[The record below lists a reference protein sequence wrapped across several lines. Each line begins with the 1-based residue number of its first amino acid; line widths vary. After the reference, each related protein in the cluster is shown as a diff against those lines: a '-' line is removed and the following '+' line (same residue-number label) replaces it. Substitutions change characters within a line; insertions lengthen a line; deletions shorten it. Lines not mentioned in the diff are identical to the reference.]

1 MSREKKKESLISI
14 THIVQ
19 GLNIF
24 TSQNSITENG
34 IRLNILY
41 WYKTMVRCKH
51 LVPRI
56 LQCEFRF
63 SSWLKVNKISN
74 QIVHDQSAT
83 KFASMLQDIKKLPKK
98 RPLAP
103 NRINRYIA
111 GKNASIKQ
119 ITTFLPWKLSGLAA
133 VSNSIAIC
141 SIRFVDKNFENL
153 KHRLPITDWFF
164 GSMPSLFTPCTSGKI
179 HVRVYAVTGELQ
191 IRLHSL
197 PLEHYVTR
205 NVIGCF
211 RRPHTWAHAR

>member
-1 MSREKKKESLISI
+1 MHMSREKKKESLISI

-83 KFASMLQDIKKLPKK
+83 KFASMLQDIKKLQACKTTKILTAFLTLHKK
-98 RPLAP
+98 
-103 NRINRYIA
+103 
-111 GKNASIKQ
+111 KQ
-119 ITTFLPWKLSGLAA
+119 LLIFLTMLTQ
-133 VSNSIAIC
+133 
-141 SIRFVDKNFENL
+141 
-153 KHRLPITDWFF
+153 TD
-164 GSMPSLFTPCTSGKI
+164 
-179 HVRVYAVTGELQ
+179 
-191 IRLHSL
+191 
-197 PLEHYVTR
+197 
-205 NVIGCF
+205 
-211 RRPHTWAHAR
+211 